1 MSEPTEGRLD
11 PNAVWAAL
19 AYALGP
25 VSGLVVLLYRG
36 DERFVRF
43 HALQSV
49 IGGGLLLLAGGVLRL
64 LSGLPVFGFLY
75 GYLLQLFLLIVFTAW
90 VWFVAAA
97 LRGRRAR
104 LPWVGAA
111 VERYLY

>member
-1 MSEPTEGRLD
+1 MSEPLAGRPD
-11 PNAVWAAL
+11 PNSVWGAL

-36 DERFVRF
+36 EDRFVRF

-49 IGGGLLLLAGGVLRL
+49 IGGGLLVLAGGLLRL

-75 GYLLQLFLLIVFTAW
+75 RYLLQLFLFLVFAAW
-90 VWFVAAA
+90 VWFVASA